1 MKRRSEPEGMGP
13 SLRDKV
19 IGLGDRSTRK
29 SYYPQLRQQLEK
41 AEEDR
46 SRLEDRSAA
55 LLNMLEDLEETRRSL
70 ADSQAR
76 YRSLVENISDVI
88 FSLDVEGGVTYVSP
102 VIQGLS
108 GLTPDEIVGRP
119 FLELVHSDDRPA
131 LSAVVERAL
140 AGQPEQHEFRLSG
153 KDGGSRCVRAS
164 SRPLME
170 EGRVVG
176 LTCVMSDIT
185 ERKRAEEALRES
197 EAGLREAQRL
207 AGIGNWDWDTE
218 TDTITWS
225 EEYYRIYGIDP
236 TQHPPGYEDHLKAYT
251 PESAAQLD
259 AAVQKN
265 TKTGESY
272 EVDLELAHTGGP
284 ARWVTARSETRRDAE
299 GRIIGLRGTAQDIT
313 ERRRA
318 EEALRE
324 SERSLKAAQR
334 IARLGSWTLDI
345 VNDTLLWSDEIYRM
359 FEIDPTELGASYE
372 TFLGA
377 IHPEDREAVDLA
389 YTDSLKTRTP
399 YSIDHRLLFPDG
411 RVKYVHEECE
421 TTYDEKGDPIR
432 STGTVQDVT
441 ERKLGEEAL
450 RESQQ
455 RLALHLEQTLLGVI
469 EWDTEF
475 RVTEWNPA
483 AEAVF
488 GYSREEVIGHNA
500 SDLILSKARR
510 PEIDALFDHLVQQK
524 ASEFSTGEN
533 VTKDGR
539 TILCEWVN
547 TPLVDENGTVV
558 GGMSLARDV
567 TERRQAEEFR
577 IAKEVAE
584 AANVAKS
591 GFLAN
596 MSHEIRTPLNAIL
609 GFSQLMGRE
618 EGLSARQRQQL
629 DIINNSGEHLL
640 ALVNDVLEMAKIEAG
655 RVTLNP
661 TAFDL
666 YALTDS
672 VETLFS
678 MQANEKGLELR
689 IIRSDDVP
697 RFVIADENR
706 LRQVFVN
713 LVGNAV
719 KFTEKGGVTLRVGA
733 RHEDGGAL
741 HLLAEVEDTGP
752 GIAPE
757 ELDGLFEY
765 FEQAGAGRR
774 AESGTGLGL
783 AISRGFVHLLGGEI
797 TVRSEVGKGSVFS
810 FDVAV
815 EEAAAKAA
823 AGGAEARR
831 VTGLRAGE
839 PRYRV
844 LVADDAADNRELLV
858 QLLEPVGFDVRAVA
872 DGKQAVREFRSWHPD
887 LVLMDMRMPVMDGY
901 EATRRIR
908 ATSAGAHVPII
919 GVTASVFSE
928 MRHEVFAAGVDD
940 FLGKPFSDS
949 ELFDKIRRLL
959 GLHYVYEAE
968 AATPEPEEVGALS
981 VAAVAALPSDLVDRI
996 RRATVAADF
1005 DAVLY
1010 LADEVE
1016 RTDHQLAAAL
1026 RNLAGAFDS
1035 DRILAALPGGEKT

>member
-140 AGQPEQHEFRLSG
+140 AGQPEQHEFRLLG

-207 AGIGNWDWDTE
+207 AGIGSWDWDTE

-567 TERRQAEEFR
+567 TERRQAEELR
-577 IAKEVAE
+577 IAKEAAE
-584 AANVAKS
+584 RANTAKS
-591 GFLAN
+591 SFLAN
-596 MSHEIRTPLNAIL
+596 MSHEIRTPMNAIL
-609 GFSQLMGRE
+609 GFSQLMRRDK
-618 EGLSARQRQQL
+618 GLSERQRQQL
-629 DIINNSGEHLL
+629 DVINTSGEHLL
-640 ALVNDVLEMAKIEAG
+640 ALINDVLEMSKVEAG
-655 RVTLNP
+655 RISANLS
-661 TAFDL
+661 AFSL
-666 YALTDS
+666 RSLLHEMDS
-672 VETLFS
+672 LFGLR
-678 MQANEKGLELR
+678 AEAKGLGLR
-689 IIRSDDVP
+689 VVCSDEVP
-697 RFVIADENR
+697 EFVVTDENK
-706 LRQVFVN
+706 LRQILVN
-713 LVGNAV
+713 LLGNAV
-719 KFTEKGGVTLRVGA
+719 KFTDKGNIELRVTT
-733 RHEDGGAL
+733 RRRDGGKL
-741 HLLAEVEDTGP
+741 RLVVEVADTGR

-757 ELDGLFEY
+757 DMGRLFQY
-765 FEQAGAGRR
+765 FEQAAPGRE
-774 AESGTGLGL
+774 ADTGTGLGL
-783 AISRGFVHLLGGEI
+783 AISREFVHLLGGEI
-797 TVRSEVGKGSVFS
+797 GVDSQPDVGSVFR
-810 FDVAV
+810 FDIAI
-815 EEAAAKAA
+815 EEASVEDV
-823 AGGAEARR
+823 AGGAEERH
-831 VTGLRAGE
+831 VVGLGPGE

-844 LVADDAADNRELLV
+844 LVADDAPDNRELLV
-858 QLLEPVGFDVRAVA
+858 QLLEPVGFNVRSVA
-872 DGKQAVREFRSWHPD
+872 DGKAALEEFEEWHPQ
-887 LVLMDMRMPVMDGY
+887 LILMDMRMPVMDGY

-908 ATSAGAHVPII
+908 ATPVGADIAII
-919 GVTASVFSE
+919 GVTASAFAE
-928 MRHEVFAAGVDD
+928 MRQGVFDAGVDE
-940 FLGKPFSDS
+940 FIGKPFHES
-949 ELFDKIRRLL
+949 ELFDKVAKLL
-959 GLHYVYEAE
+959 GAHYVYEETSA
-968 AATPEPEEVGALS
+968 PEPETEGALNPE
-981 VAAVAALPSDLVDRI
+981 ALAALPGDLVDRI
-996 RRATVAADF
+996 RQATINADF
-1005 DAVLY
+1005 DAVLE
-1010 LADEVE
+1010 LADEVA
-1016 RTDHQLAAAL
+1016 RTDRLLAMAL
-1026 RNLAGAFDS
+1026 RSSAGRFDS
-1035 DRILAALPGGEKT
+1035 ERILAALPGGEGS